1 MKFHEIPALAQEEV
15 VTSNCDLTATPGNE
29 EDEDEYFLEKSFVR
43 AATCNTE
50 SPLCL
55 YDFTIKF
62 VMQDYLVFAVAN
74 LSDCKKDD
82 YFYGEGM

>member
-1 MKFHEIPALAQEEV
+1 MKFHEIPALAQEKI
-15 VTSNCDLTATPGNE
+15 VTSNCDSTATLGNE
-29 EDEDEYFLEKSFVR
+29 ADEDEYFLEKSFVR

-74 LSDCKKDD
+74 LCDFKMND
-82 YFYGEGM
+82 YFYRKGM